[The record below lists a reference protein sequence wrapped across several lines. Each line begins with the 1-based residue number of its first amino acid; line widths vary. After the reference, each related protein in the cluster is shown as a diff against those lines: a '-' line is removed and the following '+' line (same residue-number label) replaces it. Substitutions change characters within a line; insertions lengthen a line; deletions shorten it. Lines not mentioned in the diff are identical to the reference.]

1 MQGVENILDDI
12 IVHGTSHEEHDKRLN
27 MILDRIRE
35 KGLTLKKNKCQLGLS
50 EIHFMGHMVSDQ
62 GIGPTKERVLVH
74 LNVTKP
80 KTVSEVRRFLGLV
93 NFSARYIPNLSTLC
107 EPLSRLTKKGVKF
120 EWRSEQDQCF
130 SKLKECL
137 AKSSTLGPFRLD
149 AKKTLLVTDASNVG
163 LGSVLIQQDDK
174 GNVKIICY
182 ANRSLTDVEKRY
194 STFEKEVIAV
204 VWGCENFRLYL

>member
-1 MQGVENILDDI
+1 
-12 IVHGTSHEEHDKRLN
+12 
-27 MILDRIRE
+27 
-35 KGLTLKKNKCQLGLS
+35 
-50 EIHFMGHMVSDQ
+50 MVSDQ
-62 GIGPTKERVLVH
+62 GIGPTKERVLAH
-74 LNVTKP
+74 LNATKP
-80 KTVSEVRRFLGLV
+80 KTVPEVRSFLGLV

-107 EPLSRLTKKGVKF
+107 EPLRRLTKKGVKF

-182 ANRSLTDVEKRY
+182 ASRSLTDVEKRY
-194 STFEKEVIAV
+194 STLEKEVIAV
-204 VWGCENFRLYL
+204 VWGCEKFRLYLLGVDFELVTTSHYKLYMAQSLNQMLELSVGLQDLCHISSK